1 MTTPTLRLL
10 SIAALLGFLLPLIA
24 QEAAQAPVPVP
35 AAEEATAAAP
45 QKTADE
51 MLAFIPEEVGFIHGK
66 VVVKRMDIV
75 KILKPQLE
83 QFLQI
88 PSPMPLPQ
96 ERIEEAAYSFSKNL
110 VAYEVLL
117 EAAIKDG
124 IQPDLDEAKKLL
136 DKQKE
141 KDGDSFDQ
149 MLAMQ
154 GMTYDELSQRVA
166 GGQAIEKYYKKMQ
179 AELSKTQ
186 PVPEDEVKK
195 YYDENKQQFS
205 QPAMLSAAHILVKY
219 SDNPSDKEK
228 NSAREKLL
236 GLKKELA
243 DGADFAD
250 LAKKHSD
257 CPSKNQGGDLGSFSE
272 GQMVSEFEQ
281 ALKALKA
288 GEISDPVETQFGL
301 HLIKAGES
309 KAASVQEFAEV
320 QAEIKQHLQEQQA
333 GQAFEKHLD
342 ALMEAAEYKINLPVP
357 KSEAAGHEGH
367 NH

>member
-10 SIAALLGFLLPLIA
+10 SITALLGFLIPLTA
-24 QEAAQAPVPVP
+24 QEAAQAPVP
-35 AAEEATAAAP
+35 AAEEATVTAP

-51 MLAFIPEEVGFIHGK
+51 MLAFIPEEVGSIHGK
-66 VVVKRMDIV
+66 TVVKRMDIV

-83 QFLQI
+83 QFLQS

-96 ERIEEAAYSFSKNL
+96 ERIEEVAYSLSKNL

-117 EAAIKDG
+117 EAAGKDG
-124 IQPDLDEAKKLL
+124 IQPDLAEAKKLL
-136 DKQKE
+136 DEQKE
-141 KDGDSFDQ
+141 KAGDNFEQ

-186 PVPEDEVKK
+186 PVSEDEVKK

-205 QPAMLSAAHILVKY
+205 QPAMFSAAHILIKY
-219 SDNPSDKEK
+219 NSDNPSDKEK

-243 DGADFAD
+243 EGADFAD

-281 ALKALKA
+281 ALKTLKA

-320 QAEIKQHLQEQQA
+320 QAQISQHLQEQQA